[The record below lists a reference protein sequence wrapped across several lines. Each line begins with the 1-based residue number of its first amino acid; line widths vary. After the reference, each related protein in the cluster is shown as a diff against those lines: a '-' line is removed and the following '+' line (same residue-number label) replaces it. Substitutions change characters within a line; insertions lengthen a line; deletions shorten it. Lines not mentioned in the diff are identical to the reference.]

1 MPIAQ
6 SLADFQAN
14 VTQCDNLIA
23 NAHRPDQNGAPF
35 LPPRDREQ
43 ITVAAFLN
51 LFIAWEEYIEFA
63 INDFMMGDATLSGA
77 LPQKYVAPASKD
89 HAAKMVVHV
98 NKYFDFAN
106 HEFVKKLVSLFFNNG
121 YPFQGPLSSI
131 NAELADLRTI
141 RNACAHLS
149 STTRTPLESLATR
162 IFGQPHPGISVYR
175 LLTMADPRVQG
186 NATVYATYRDKLL
199 AAAVLIAQG

>member
-23 NAHRPDQNGAPF
+23 NAHQVDANQVHL

-51 LFIAWEEYIEFA
+51 LFISWEEYVEA
-63 INDFMMGDATLSGA
+63 ALNDFMMGEPTTNGTQ
-77 LPQKYVAPASKD
+77 PVKYVNPTTREHSQ
-89 HAAKMVVHV
+89 KMVVHTH
-98 NKYFDFAN
+98 KYFDFAN
-106 HEFVKKLVSLFFNNG
+106 HENVRRLAKIYFDNG
-121 YPFQGPLSSI
+121 YPFETPMSSI
-131 NAELADLRTI
+131 ISDLSDLKTM

-149 STTRTPLESLATR
+149 SSTKAALEALANR
-162 IFGQPHPGISVYR
+162 ILGQPQPGITIYR
-175 LLTMADPRVQG
+175 FLTMNHPNVANG
-186 NATVYATYRDKLL
+186 TIYATYRDKLL
-199 AAAVLIAQG
+199 VAAGLIAQG